1 MPPKKSN
8 HKTKASFDD
17 IFDTQLNIDKLIEK
31 AKKQGKSKIKI
42 KIDGKEIEINLK
54 ENKDS
59 IWNKILKITLG
70 TAAAAGAGAL
80 AYYGYKNKDDLMKA
94 VKDYY
99 NSGKTGAKK
108 LGADISKFA
117 TDKYNVVKDYAN
129 KKYQQIDD
137 YFHPKGLIP
146 AYDNAY
152 ENKYQ
157 PKTEYINPDSKYNK
171 PMPGNALIPA
181 YPDAYDMHGPEYINP
196 NSKYNIPMEL
206 PITDLIPAYRNAYDR
221 HLEYIP
227 HWGNSV
233 SEPLTEIKEYIE
245 KTPRASLGH
254 AEDLLNKA
262 LENLPHKAWRYSF
275 LKSPMKEFSDNVN
288 DLVIAQIENGNEA
301 DMERY
306 KQNIYNI
313 LDSIEY
319 LANKPPDL
327 YR

>member
-8 HKTKASFDD
+8 HRTKASFDD

-99 NSGKTGAKK
+99 NTGKTKATEYYNIGKVKA
-108 LGADISKFA
+108 GEMASDFTKFA
-117 TDKYNVVKDYAN
+117 TDKYNDAKKFAT

-137 YFHPKGLIP
+137 YFHPKTALLPYYENPRETYNNDAFTPEYKIPLDYIKPGVVRDKIKLETGTDLIP
-146 AYDNAY
+146 Y
-152 ENKYQ
+152 
-157 PKTEYINPDSKYNK
+157 NPNS
-171 PMPGNALIPA
+171 
-181 YPDAYDMHGPEYINP
+181 YDMHGPEYIPPWNAE
-196 NSKYNIPMEL
+196 NKLTDTLAEL
-206 PITDLIPAYRNAYDR
+206 
-221 HLEYIP
+221 
-227 HWGNSV
+227 
-233 SEPLTEIKEYIE
+233 KKYIE
-245 KTPRASLGH
+245 KTPTITYYEAN
-254 AEDLLNKA
+254 DLLEEA
-262 LENLPHKAWRYSF
+262 LGKLPYRIYHYPW
-275 LKSPMKEFSDNVN
+275 LKPALKEFNDNLNKITWEQMSDFK
-288 DLVIAQIENGNEA
+288 NEK
-301 DMERY
+301 DINIY
-306 KQNIYNI
+306 KENIYNA
-313 LDSIEY
+313 LNAIEY
-319 LANKPPDL
+319 LSMTPP